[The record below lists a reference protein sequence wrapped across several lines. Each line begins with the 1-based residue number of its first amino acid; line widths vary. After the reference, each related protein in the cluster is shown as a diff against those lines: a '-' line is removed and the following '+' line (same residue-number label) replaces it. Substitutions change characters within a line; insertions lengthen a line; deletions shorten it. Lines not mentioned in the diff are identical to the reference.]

1 MGLSRRL
8 MLSVLGGLAMA
19 GPVLAEAP
27 VPRETAFNDAG
38 FDWYSYDD
46 GLRLAAEQGRMVFV
60 VVQTDWCPHC
70 NELRGAF
77 GAPDVVAHAGDFVFV
92 LIDRDEEAELS
103 ARLAPDGDY
112 IPRVLVLDRAGVIQR
127 RLAPMW
133 FGPVKYTL
141 RKPYEKHLPDYLG
154 WLVDQPEMDG

>member
-1 MGLSRRL
+1 MGLSRRSTL
-8 MLSVLGGLAMA
+8 SMLAGLAIA
-19 GPVLAEAP
+19 GPVSAEGTAL
-27 VPRETAFNDAG
+27 RDTAFNDAG

-46 GLRLAAEQGRMVFV
+46 GLRLAAAQGRMVFV

-70 NELRGAF
+70 RELRGAF
-77 GAPDVVAHAGDFVFV
+77 QAPDVVAHAGDFVFV

-112 IPRVLVLDRAGVIQR
+112 IPRVLVLNPEGVIQR

-141 RKPYEKHLPDYLG
+141 RKPYEKHLPAYLG
-154 WLVDQPEMDG
+154 WLADQPEMDG